1 MGSVLF
7 YFGVIFLQHGSTCSS
22 YLPVVREIFF
32 TFQRSIGIRIHY
44 FECAGS
50 YGSVGSGIIQPIIA
64 VSSCIRNLVAW
75 CQHCD
80 G

>member
-7 YFGVIFLQHGSTCSS
+7 YFGVIFFLHGSICCIF
-22 YLPVVREIFF
+22 LPVVRKITFA
-32 TFQRSIGIRIHY
+32 FQRSIGIRIHY

-50 YGSVGSGIIQPIIA
+50 GTRSGIIQPIIA
-64 VSSCIRNLVAW
+64 AISCFRNLVAW

>member
-1 MGSVLF
+1 MGSILF
-7 YFGVIFLQHGSTCSS
+7 YFGVIFFLHGSTYSAF
-22 YLPVVREIFF
+22 LPVVREIFF

-50 YGSVGSGIIQPIIA
+50 YGFIGSGIIQPIIA
-64 VSSCIRNLVAW
+64 AIRCFRNLVAW